1 VPNASAFSPGW
12 RLATVAACAF
22 SVAAGGRL
30 ELVIGILAIVL
41 AFVLSGLGVV
51 ALAMR
56 SGRKPS
62 SSQSKARS
70 QRLTFAG
77 VGIVMLAFGLGI
89 PALVLGHNA
98 DNQSKGAPGGIEL
111 TSSQE
116 MGRQIF
122 AKNCSTCHTLGAA
135 NAVGRVG
142 PSLDAII
149 PPIPD
154 KKGRIAFIND
164 AVVNGRARGQGQMP
178 KGLVDGTDQKQVAD
192 FVATA
197 AGR

>member
-1 VPNASAFSPGW
+1 M
-12 RLATVAACAF
+12 
-22 SVAAGGRL
+22 
-30 ELVIGILAIVL
+30 IGILSIVL
-41 AFVLSGLGVV
+41 AFVFAGLGVV

-62 SSQSKARS
+62 AQSKKRG
-70 QRLTFAG
+70 QRMTLAG
-77 VGIVMLAFGLGI
+77 VAVVMLAFGLGI
-89 PALVLGHNA
+89 PALVLAHNA

-111 TSSQE
+111 TSSQQ

-149 PPIPD
+149 PPIPG
-154 KKGRIAFIND
+154 KKARIAFIND
-164 AVVNGRARGQGQMP
+164 AVVNGRARGQGQKP
-178 KGLVDGTDQKQVAD
+178 KGLIDGTDQKQVSD
-192 FVATA
+192 FIATT